1 MAALRAGVPSGTEVL
16 ALVATLVVVVLQVVA
31 VSMSWSGRRPF
42 PVQLSAA
49 RATPAPPIVMVGY
62 SARLAVSTTLTA
74 MLLAAAAQTPAWW
87 LVPVMAVPFLAWSG
101 IRLRRARR
109 RWADAA
115 PRAGVVV
122 AVAA

>member
-1 MAALRAGVPSGTEVL
+1 MVL
-16 ALVATLVVVVLQVVA
+16 LQVVA

-42 PVQLSAA
+42 PVQLASA

-74 MLLAAAAQTPAWW
+74 MLFSSAAQAPAWW
-87 LVPVMAVPFLAWSG
+87 LVPAMAVPFLVWSWV
-101 IRLRRARR
+101 RLRRARR
-109 RWADAA
+109 RWLDA
-115 PRAGVVV
+115 PQRARVVV